1 MQHKVG
7 VSTACDGLASGNTT
21 VESSLASTRNYGR
34 LASCSFG
41 ADAPGDTCEA
51 LSAELMD
58 AVGGSGSVR
67 LPVITAPDRT
77 HLHTSY
83 IDDLAAIQP
92 LPSPSPEPLGVTAL
106 LAELQAIG
114 VERAMVR
121 SLAATPEFLA
131 EEIWRVEDRDRE
143 HHPAASQNRSAAS
156 GSEQRAAAMYAAQQ
170 SFLPRLL
177 NAEAFRQRASPRH
190 CKLSSMRKAAGSVR
204 EDGWSERT
212 TLPGGFAW
220 SRKAVDRAH
229 DEGSSLGWRV
239 ARTRGTELVSL
250 QKRRSMDW

>member
-1 MQHKVG
+1 MQHNVG
-7 VSTACDGLASGNTT
+7 VFEACDGLVSGNIT

-41 ADAPGDTCEA
+41 AAAPGDTCDA

-58 AVGGSGSVR
+58 AVGGSVR
-67 LPVITAPDRT
+67 LPVITTSDRT
-77 HLHTSY
+77 HLHTSD
-83 IDDLAAIQP
+83 IDDLAEIQP

-131 EEIWRVEDRDRE
+131 EEIWRVEERDRE
-143 HHPAASQNRSAAS
+143 HHAAAQNRSAARR
-156 GSEQRAAAMYAAQQ
+156 SEQRAAAMYAAQQ

-177 NAEAFRQRASPRH
+177 NAEGFRQRASPRH
-190 CKLSSMRKAAGSVR
+190 CKLSSMRKA
-204 EDGWSERT
+204 
-212 TLPGGFAW
+212 
-220 SRKAVDRAH
+220 VDRVH
-229 DEGSSLGWRV
+229 DEGSSLEWRV

-250 QKRRSMDW
+250 QKRSRALPTISLQKRRSMDW